1 MYVCKFVAPNF
12 FIWRQSKPGC
22 HCLTWVQFYLAMEGG
37 GLFLVFSSRPAFL
50 DDALGGGRDC
60 CDHKRITSIPPIDVP
75 VALAAKV

>member
-1 MYVCKFVAPNF
+1 
-12 FIWRQSKPGC
+12 
-22 HCLTWVQFYLAMEGG
+22 MEGG